1 MRTIKFLTLLIV
13 LINVTKLNGQA
24 DSTDITNSSMF
35 TMDLS
40 DILNVN
46 VSSAT
51 KTKEKISE
59 ASSVITAHTDKE
71 IKHYGYYT
79 LKDLANVTAGFS
91 TLSTYGETNLETRG
105 QIAGSWNVSKHLL
118 LIDGIPFNH
127 ARANSA
133 QLEMQVP
140 LFFAEKVEFLKGP
153 NSALYGTSAFYG
165 VIDINSKTLTQNGTD
180 GKLRLTYGD
189 RGDSKTIMG
198 VTNNKTDDGEFKIM
212 FSTYDRQFSGD
223 MLGINQ
229 DLEAMDND
237 ESHFINASY
246 KLTTGNILDGLKLG
260 TIYSKRES
268 HGGEFWGVVPSPVNN
283 LTFEQIVPYVKYE
296 KDLNDKYSMNSYVKY
311 NSSTEKSGYGA
322 SWASFDVSSIPYNG
336 YSFTTENIEGLAEL
350 KYSIDESNNAIVGVN
365 FDTRKQLAS
374 PVSYQW
380 RLMTTPDTNI
390 TKEYSF
396 EKIDYGGSERVNI
409 YSAYGQY
416 KTTIDFLE
424 GTNLTFGGRIDKG
437 VSVAGT
443 YSQYSPRI
451 AAVQK
456 ITDKFNGKLMYGKA
470 LRVPGIFEL
479 TLNAETIESIQNN
492 GGTGDVNDIL
502 DVGAEI
508 IESFEGVLTYQDKKV
523 YASLA
528 MFMNKT
534 TNALESTR
542 YDYID
547 SENQAL
553 SANYFTNVD
562 GDITANG
569 LELELKYLMNNLDIV
584 SFNHAYAS
592 AHIYDTIR
600 AIMVPTQKTNF
611 IFTHRICEGKFN
623 MLTTLIVRHMWGMK
637 VDPNVYGYSIT
648 PDYTVVDVNF
658 VIPVTSKFDVELMVR
673 NLTNSEWLQPSLLG
687 TGSMI
692 PIQSRNFLITTAFK
706 F

>member
-1 MRTIKFLTLLIV
+1 MRTIKFLLFFIV
-13 LINVTKLNGQA
+13 LVGGVKAQT
-24 DSTDITNSSMF
+24 DSTDITKSSMF

-40 DILNVN
+40 GILNVS

-51 KTKEKISE
+51 KTKEKLSE

-71 IKHYGYYT
+71 IKNYGYYT

-105 QIAGSWNVSKHLL
+105 QIAGSWNVSKHLV

-133 QLEMQVP
+133 QLEMQSP

-165 VIDINSKTLTQNGTD
+165 VMDIKSKSLTKNGTD
-180 GKLRLTYGD
+180 GKLRLTYGN
-189 RGDSKTIMG
+189 RGNSKTVMG
-198 VTNNKTDDGEFKIM
+198 LANSKTDNGEFKIA
-212 FSTYDRQFSGD
+212 FSMYDRHFSGD
-223 MLGINQ
+223 SLGLNRSV
-229 DLEAMDND
+229 EAMDND
-237 ESHFINASY
+237 ESHFINTSY
-246 KLTTGNILDGLKLG
+246 KITSDNVLDGVKLG
-260 TIYSKRES
+260 AIYSKRES

-283 LTFEQIVPYVKYE
+283 LTFEQIVPYIKYE
-296 KDLNDKYSMNSYVKY
+296 KDINDNYSVNSYIKY
-311 NSSTEKSGYGA
+311 NASTEKSGYGA

-336 YSFTTENIEGLAEL
+336 YSFTTSDVEGLAEL
-350 KYSIDESNNAIVGVN
+350 KYTINESSNAIVGVN
-365 FDTRKQLAS
+365 FDTRKQLGS

-380 RLMTTPDTNI
+380 RVMTTPDTNV
-390 TKEYSF
+390 TRAYTF
-396 EKIDYGGSERVNI
+396 EKTNYEGSERVSI

-443 YSQYSPRI
+443 FSQYSPRI

-456 ITDKFNGKLMYGKA
+456 ITDKFNAKLMYGKA

-479 TLNAETIESIQNN
+479 TLNAETIEAIENN

-502 DVGAEI
+502 DVGAEV
-508 IESFEGVLTYQDKKV
+508 IESFEGALTYQDKKI

-528 MFMNKT
+528 MFMNTT
-534 TNALESTR
+534 TNSLESTR
-542 YDYID
+542 YEYID
-547 SENQAL
+547 AENQPL

-569 LELELKYLMNNLDIV
+569 FELELKYLMNNQDII

-592 AHIYDTIR
+592 AHIDDTIR
-600 AIMVPTQKTNF
+600 TIMVPTQKTNVM
-611 IFTHRICEGKFN
+611 FTHKISEGKFN
-623 MLTTLIVRHMWGMK
+623 MLATLIVRHMWGMK
-637 VDPNVYGYSIT
+637 VDPNVYGYSVT
-648 PDYTVVDVNF
+648 PDNTVMDVNF
-658 VIPVTSKFDVELMVR
+658 VVPVTPKFNVELMVR
-673 NLTNSEWLQPSLLG
+673 NLTDSEWLQPSLLG
-687 TGSMI
+687 VNSMI
-692 PIQSRNFLITTAFK
+692 PNEGRNFLITTAFK